1 MLFGDR
7 LILPVSL
14 VYFLAFS
21 TVNLLEVL
29 LFKDVLLILSG
40 AVTVIL
46 LLFFSSAVPGAVSS
60 RCLCLIHPQIIQFLI
75 TVIAPE
81 KLSF

>member
-1 MLFGDR
+1 MFYGLIKKGISLSSDVVMLFGDR
-7 LILPVSL
+7 FILPVSL

-46 LLFFSSAVPGAVSS
+46 LLFFSSTVPGAVSS
-60 RCLCLIHPQIIQFLI
+60 
-75 TVIAPE
+75 
-81 KLSF
+81 S

>member
-7 LILPVSL
+7 FILPVSL

-46 LLFFSSAVPGAVSS
+46 LLFFSVEVKRVPF
-60 RCLCLIHPQIIQFLI
+60 PQVDF
-75 TVIAPE
+75 V
-81 KLSF
+81 